1 MLKKGEVKQN
11 LWKILEAKGKFSLL
25 KHIGQNRWERQEE
38 YSLII
43 VDNGIL
49 KEWVKKFLQKE
60 SKCDSEGV
68 KRGFLSLERVSCDD
82 AKEFS
87 WRRIP

>member
-1 MLKKGEVKQN
+1 MIIVKLLSTSNIVLKKGEVKQN

-49 KEWVKKFLQKE
+49 KEWVKKIP
-60 SKCDSEGV
+60 SEG
-68 KRGFLSLERVSCDD
+68 E
-82 AKEFS
+82 
-87 WRRIP
+87 

>member
-1 MLKKGEVKQN
+1 MGCFSEVLSTSNIVLKKGEVKQN

-49 KEWVKKFLQKE
+49 KEWVKKIP
-60 SKCDSEGV
+60 SEG
-68 KRGFLSLERVSCDD
+68 E
-82 AKEFS
+82 
-87 WRRIP
+87 